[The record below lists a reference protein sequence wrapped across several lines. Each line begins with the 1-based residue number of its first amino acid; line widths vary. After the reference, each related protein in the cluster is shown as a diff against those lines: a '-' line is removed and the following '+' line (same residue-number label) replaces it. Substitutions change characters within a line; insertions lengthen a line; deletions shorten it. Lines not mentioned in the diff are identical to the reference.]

1 MKSTVKE
8 RIEDFLKHEK
18 ISKTEFGRRIGV
30 SASYIASIRKSIA
43 QEKIVSIAEN
53 WPHLNIEWLLTGE
66 GEMLKTQSTNSVVTG
81 NVSGNGNQI
90 VAGNNN
96 VLLDKEA
103 SYTAEPK
110 AEDAEDAEIIESEE
124 GALIPEPVI
133 VPPSIMQ
140 RPETDAKKWVKSR
153 EAQANADR
161 LQIAGILK
169 ATDMVWK
176 VEDEAMQPTLFQ
188 GEYVLIKE
196 MDDEA
201 RIIDGRVYA
210 IDTQYHGNLIR
221 RVYDDGDTYRLE
233 PINKVGFSAVTIDKE
248 GGFNRRY
255 RILCH
260 LSTEI
265 SILPDVEEERRKG
278 EEVVE
283 RRDRQINTLLEQQG
297 ELIGIIKEQI
307 SK

>member
-8 RIEDFLKHEK
+8 RLELFLKLKK
-18 ISKTEFGRRIGV
+18 ISKTEFGKRIGV
-30 SASYIASIRKSIA
+30 SASYVTGIRKSLA
-43 QEKIVSIAEN
+43 QEKISSIARE
-53 WPHLNIEWLLTGE
+53 WPDLNIEWLLTGE
-66 GEMLKTQSTNSVVTG
+66 GEMLKSQSTKSPTTNTEQ
-81 NVSGNGNQI
+81 N
-90 VAGNNN
+90 NNN
-96 VLLDKEA
+96 VLSDRQGN
-103 SYTAEPK
+103 YTAHPK
-110 AEDAEDAEIIESEE
+110 TEDVEIIESEE
-124 GALIPEPVI
+124 GAVITEPVI

-140 RPETDAKKWVKSR
+140 RPDTDAKEWVESR

-176 VEDEAMQPTLFQ
+176 VEGEAMQPTLFQ

-201 RIIDGRVYA
+201 RIIDGHVYA
-210 IDTQYHGNLIR
+210 IDTKYHGNLIR

-260 LSTEI
+260 ISTEI

-278 EEVVE
+278 EEVIE

>member
-8 RIEDFLKHEK
+8 RLEFFLKSEK
-18 ISKTEFGRRIGV
+18 ISNSEFGRRIGAC
-30 SASYIASIRKSIA
+30 ASYVASIRKSISPD
-43 QEKIVSIAEN
+43 KIEGIAEN
-53 WPHLNIEWLLTGE
+53 WPDLNIEWLLTGE
-66 GEMLKTQSTNSVVTG
+66 GEMLKSQSTKAPTTSTD
-81 NVSGNGNQI
+81 Q
-90 VAGNNN
+90 NNN
-96 VLLDKEA
+96 NILSDRQGG
-103 SYTAEPK
+103 YTADPK
-110 AEDAEDAEIIESEE
+110 AEDVEIIESEE
-124 GALIPEPVI
+124 GAIITEPVI

-140 RPETDAKKWVKSR
+140 RPDTDAKEWVESR

-161 LQIAGILK
+161 LQIASILK

-196 MDDEA
+196 MYDEA

-210 IDTQYHGNLIR
+210 IDTKYHGNLIR

-233 PINKVGFSAVTIDKE
+233 PINKVGFSSVTIDKE

-278 EEVVE
+278 EEVIE

>member
-1 MKSTVKE
+1 MQNTVKE
-8 RIEDFLKHEK
+8 RLEFFLKSKK
-18 ISKTEFGRRIGV
+18 ISKTDFGKAVGV
-30 SASYIASIRKSIA
+30 SNSFVSSMRKSLGPDKIQSIA
-43 QEKIVSIAEN
+43 QN
-53 WPHLNIEWLLTGE
+53 YPDLNVEWLLTGE
-66 GEMLKTQSTNSVVTG
+66 GDMLKSQSAKAPTPSTEQN
-81 NVSGNGNQI
+81 
-90 VAGNNN
+90 NNN
-96 VLLDKEA
+96 VLSDRQGG
-103 SYTAEPK
+103 YTADPK
-110 AEDAEDAEIIESEE
+110 AEDVEIIESEE
-124 GALIPEPVI
+124 GAIIPEPVI

-140 RPETDAKKWVKSR
+140 RPDTDAKKWVESR

-196 MDDEA
+196 MYDEA

-210 IDTQYHGNLIR
+210 IDTKYHGNLIR
-221 RVYDDGDTYRLE
+221 RVYDEGGTYRLE

-278 EEVVE
+278 DEVIE

>member
-1 MKSTVKE
+1 MLRLKQLAFDLSLKQREIADIIGVDQSVVSLMMNGRRNITRQHLDRLVE
-8 RIEDFLKHEK
+8 RFGAEVIEKYDIEEHEPQTRSAEVTIFPSSVVDDIK
-18 ISKTEFGRRIGV
+18 AEFTQQKTE
-30 SASYIASIRKSIA
+30 
-43 QEKIVSIAEN
+43 
-53 WPHLNIEWLLTGE
+53 
-66 GEMLKTQSTNSVVTG
+66 
-81 NVSGNGNQI
+81 
-90 VAGNNN
+90 
-96 VLLDKEA
+96 D
-103 SYTAEPK
+103 
-110 AEDAEDAEIIESEE
+110 E

-133 VPPSIMQ
+133 VPPAIMQ
-140 RPETDAKKWVKSR
+140 RPETDSKEWVESR

-210 IDTQYHGNLIR
+210 IDTKYHGNLIR
-221 RVYDDGDTYRLE
+221 RVYDDGDNYRLD
-233 PINKVGFSAVTIDKE
+233 PINKDGFSSVTISKE

-260 LSTEI
+260 ISTEI
-265 SILPDVEEERRKG
+265 SILPDVDEERRRQDRLI
-278 EEVVE
+278 EEVGRAGNRV
-283 RRDRQINTLLEQQG
+283 DRLIDLLE
-297 ELIGIIKEQI
+297 K
-307 SK
+307 KN

>member
-1 MKSTVKE
+1 MLM
-8 RIEDFLKHEK
+8 LKRLLRSEK
-18 ISKTEFGRRIGV
+18 MSQKDLAAQLGIDEASMSLIVNGRRDLSIEMRKAIDALFGADKVAQFDIQPITQPTQVQATIYPSGV
-30 SASYIASIRKSIA
+30 IDDLREELRSEYS
-43 QEKIVSIAEN
+43 Q
-53 WPHLNIEWLLTGE
+53 
-66 GEMLKTQSTNSVVTG
+66 
-81 NVSGNGNQI
+81 
-90 VAGNNN
+90 
-96 VLLDKEA
+96 
-103 SYTAEPK
+103 PK
-110 AEDAEDAEIIESEE
+110 AEDVEVAEGDTVSIA
-124 GALIPEPVI
+124 EPVI
-133 VPPSIMQ
+133 VPPAIMQ
-140 RPETDAKKWVKSR
+140 RPKTDSKEWVESR

-210 IDTQYHGNLIR
+210 IDTKYHGNLIR
-221 RVYDDGDTYRLE
+221 RVYDDGDNYRLD
-233 PINKVGFSAVTIDKE
+233 PINKDGFSSVTISKD

-265 SILPDVEEERRKG
+265 SILPDVEEERRRQDRLI
-278 EEVVE
+278 EEVGRAGNRV
-283 RRDRQINTLLEQQG
+283 DRLIDLLE
-297 ELIGIIKEQI
+297 K
-307 SK
+307 KTN

>member
-1 MKSTVKE
+1 MKSTVRE
-8 RIEDFLKHEK
+8 RLTKYLEFKK
-18 ISKTEFGRRIGV
+18 ISKSEFGRACGV
-30 SASYIASIRKSIA
+30 SSAYVTSIIRTISPKVLKAIT
-43 QEKIVSIAEN
+43 
-53 WPHLNIEWLLTGE
+53 LNYQDLNVEWLLMGE
-66 GEMLKTQSTNSVVTG
+66 GNMLKDQGVNTVVTG
-81 NVSGNGNQI
+81 NISGNGNQV
-90 VAGNNN
+90 VAGNGN
-96 VLLDKEA
+96 VLRDSE
-103 SYTAEPK
+103 SPYPSPK
-110 AEDAEDAEIIESEE
+110 AEDVEIIESEE
-124 GALIPEPVI
+124 GAIIPEPVI

-140 RPETDAKKWVKSR
+140 RPDTDAKKWVESR

-196 MDDEA
+196 MYDEA

-210 IDTQYHGNLIR
+210 IDTKYHGNLIR

-233 PINKVGFSAVTIDKE
+233 PINKVGFSSVTIDKE

-278 EEVVE
+278 EEVIE

>member
-1 MKSTVKE
+1 MQNTVKE
-8 RIEDFLKHEK
+8 RLEFFLKSKK
-18 ISKTEFGRRIGV
+18 ISKTDFGKAVGV
-30 SASYIASIRKSIA
+30 SNSFVSSMRKSLGPDKIQSIA
-43 QEKIVSIAEN
+43 QTY
-53 WPHLNIEWLLTGE
+53 PDLNVEWLLTGE
-66 GEMLKTQSTNSVVTG
+66 GEMLKIQSTKAPTEQN
-81 NVSGNGNQI
+81 
-90 VAGNNN
+90 NNN
-96 VLLDKEA
+96 VLSDRQGG
-103 SYTAEPK
+103 YTADPK
-110 AEDAEDAEIIESEE
+110 AEDVEIIESEE
-124 GALIPEPVI
+124 GAIIPEPVI

-140 RPETDAKKWVKSR
+140 RPDTDAKKWVKSR

-196 MDDEA
+196 MYDEA

-210 IDTQYHGNLIR
+210 IDTKYHGNLIR

-233 PINKVGFSAVTIDKE
+233 PNNKVGFSSVTIDKE

-278 EEVVE
+278 EEVIE

>member
-1 MKSTVKE
+1 MLRLKQLAFDLSLKQREIADIIGVDQSVVSLMMKGRRNITRQHLDRLVE
-8 RIEDFLKHEK
+8 RFGAEVIDKYDIEEHEPQTRSAEVTIFPSSVVDDIK
-18 ISKTEFGRRIGV
+18 AEFTQQKTE
-30 SASYIASIRKSIA
+30 
-43 QEKIVSIAEN
+43 
-53 WPHLNIEWLLTGE
+53 
-66 GEMLKTQSTNSVVTG
+66 
-81 NVSGNGNQI
+81 
-90 VAGNNN
+90 
-96 VLLDKEA
+96 D
-103 SYTAEPK
+103 
-110 AEDAEDAEIIESEE
+110 E

-133 VPPSIMQ
+133 VPPAIMQ
-140 RPETDAKKWVKSR
+140 RPETDSKEWVESR

-210 IDTQYHGNLIR
+210 IDTKYHGNLIR
-221 RVYDDGDTYRLE
+221 RVYDDGDNYRLD
-233 PINKVGFSAVTIDKE
+233 PINKDGFSSVTISKE

-260 LSTEI
+260 ISTEI
-265 SILPDVEEERRKG
+265 SILPDVDEERRRQDRLI
-278 EEVVE
+278 EEVGRAGNRV
-283 RRDRQINTLLEQQG
+283 DRLIDLLE
-297 ELIGIIKEQI
+297 K
-307 SK
+307 KN

>member
-8 RIEDFLKHEK
+8 RLEFFLKSEK
-18 ISKTEFGRRIGV
+18 ISNSEFGRRIGAC
-30 SASYIASIRKSIA
+30 ASYVASIRKSISPD
-43 QEKIVSIAEN
+43 KIEGIAEN
-53 WPHLNIEWLLTGE
+53 WPDLNIEWLLTGE
-66 GEMLKTQSTNSVVTG
+66 GEMLKIQSTKAPTEQN
-81 NVSGNGNQI
+81 
-90 VAGNNN
+90 NNN
-96 VLLDKEA
+96 VLSDRQGG
-103 SYTAEPK
+103 YTADPK
-110 AEDAEDAEIIESEE
+110 AEDVEIIESEE
-124 GALIPEPVI
+124 GAIIPEPVI

-140 RPETDAKKWVKSR
+140 RPDTDAKEWVESR

-196 MDDEA
+196 MYDEA

-210 IDTQYHGNLIR
+210 IDTKYHGNLIR

-233 PINKVGFSAVTIDKE
+233 PINKVGFSSVTIDKE

-278 EEVVE
+278 EEVIE

>member
-8 RIEDFLKHEK
+8 RLTEYLKAK
-18 ISKTEFGRRIGV
+18 RISKSEFGKVIGV
-30 SASYIASIRKSIA
+30 SNAYVSAIRKTISTEKIQSIASSY
-43 QEKIVSIAEN
+43 
-53 WPHLNIEWLLTGE
+53 PDLNIEWLLTGE

-96 VLLDKEA
+96 VLLDKESA
-103 SYTAEPK
+103 YTAEPK
-110 AEDAEDAEIIESEE
+110 AEDVEIVESEE
-124 GALIPEPVI
+124 GAIIPEPVI

-140 RPETDAKKWVKSR
+140 RPDTDAKEWVESR

-196 MDDEA
+196 MYDEA

-210 IDTQYHGNLIR
+210 IDTKYHGNLIR

-233 PINKVGFSAVTIDKE
+233 PINKVGFSSVTIDKE

-278 EEVVE
+278 EEVIE

>member
-1 MKSTVKE
+1 MLNSVKQRLSFFLKE
-8 RIEDFLKHEK
+8 RK
-18 ISKTEFGRRIGV
+18 ISKSEFGRLCGV
-30 SASYIASIRKSIA
+30 SNAYVSSLKKTIGPDVIRAIGL
-43 QEKIVSIAEN
+43 N
-53 WPHLNIEWLLTGE
+53 FPNLNIEWLLTGE
-66 GEMLKTQSTNSVVTG
+66 GEMLKSQSTKSPTTNTEQS
-81 NVSGNGNQI
+81 
-90 VAGNNN
+90 NNN
-96 VLLDKEA
+96 VLSDRQGG
-103 SYTAEPK
+103 YTADPK
-110 AEDAEDAEIIESEE
+110 AEDVEIIESEE
-124 GALIPEPVI
+124 GAIIPEPVI

-140 RPETDAKKWVKSR
+140 RPDTDAKKWVESR

-196 MDDEA
+196 MYDEA

-210 IDTQYHGNLIR
+210 IDTKYHGNLIR
-221 RVYDDGDTYRLE
+221 RVYDEGGTYRLE

-265 SILPDVEEERRKG
+265 SILPDVDEERRKG
-278 EEVVE
+278 DEVIE

>member
-8 RIEDFLKHEK
+8 RLEFFLKSEK
-18 ISKTEFGRRIGV
+18 ISNSEFGRRIGAC
-30 SASYIASIRKSIA
+30 ASYVASIRKSISPD
-43 QEKIVSIAEN
+43 KIEGIAEN
-53 WPHLNIEWLLTGE
+53 WPNLNIEWLLTGE
-66 GEMLKTQSTNSVVTG
+66 GEMLKSQSTKVPTTSTEQN
-81 NVSGNGNQI
+81 
-90 VAGNNN
+90 NNN
-96 VLLDKEA
+96 VLSDRQEG
-103 SYTAEPK
+103 YTADLK
-110 AEDAEDAEIIESEE
+110 AEDVEIIESEE
-124 GALIPEPVI
+124 GAIIPEPVI

-140 RPETDAKKWVKSR
+140 RPDTDAKEWVESR

-196 MDDEA
+196 MYDEA

-210 IDTQYHGNLIR
+210 IDTKYHGNLIR

-233 PINKVGFSAVTIDKE
+233 PINKVGFSSVTIDKE

-278 EEVVE
+278 EEVIE

>member
-1 MKSTVKE
+1 MSSTVKE
-8 RIEDFLKHEK
+8 RLIEYLKFKK
-18 ISKTEFGRRIGV
+18 ISKSAFGREVDVSSAYVNSITRTINPDILKRI
-30 SASYIASIRKSIA
+30 RLRF
-43 QEKIVSIAEN
+43 
-53 WPHLNIEWLLTGE
+53 PDLNTDWLLLGE
-66 GEMLKTQSTNSVVTG
+66 GDMIKAEAHKAPTTSTEQN
-81 NVSGNGNQI
+81 
-90 VAGNNN
+90 NNN
-96 VLLDKEA
+96 VLSDRQEG
-103 SYTAEPK
+103 YTADPK
-110 AEDAEDAEIIESEE
+110 AEDVEIIESEE
-124 GALIPEPVI
+124 GAIIPEPVI

-140 RPETDAKKWVKSR
+140 RPDTDAKEWVESR

-196 MDDEA
+196 MYDEA

-210 IDTQYHGNLIR
+210 IDTKYHGNLIR
-221 RVYDDGDTYRLE
+221 RVYDEGDTYRLE
-233 PINKVGFSAVTIDKE
+233 PINKVGFSSVTIDKE

-278 EEVVE
+278 EEVIE